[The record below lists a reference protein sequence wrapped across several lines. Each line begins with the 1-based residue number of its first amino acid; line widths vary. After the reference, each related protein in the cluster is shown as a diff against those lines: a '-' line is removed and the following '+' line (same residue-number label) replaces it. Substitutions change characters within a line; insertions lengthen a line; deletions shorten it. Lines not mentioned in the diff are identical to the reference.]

1 MPRPTPEPVPT
12 GHPGTAAF
20 PVVPAT
26 GADAPWRASSLNHTS
41 SSPGTPG
48 TGGGGGRPWH
58 PGRTGSGASAPNAGE
73 TFINSA
79 AIVANAP
86 LRVSLDQRAGGVQAW
101 EARRQNFWNQWA
113 AQHAGRL
120 DDFASQ
126 RQDLWNRTREFRGNH
141 WDQIQQHGDAWRQ
154 WRESMLNFRAQRGD
168 EIRDGYRDAY
178 CEWFT
183 PGWFLRH
190 RWWLNAYAINYAVS
204 PWWCWQGPA
213 DFGSYS
219 AIYNSAPPDAVTDDY
234 GTDIVM
240 NGDNVYVDGQD
251 TGSAEAWRA
260 QAIALANP
268 TVMPPPPLPQGDN
281 DPSIMPLGVWALT
294 AEETGNAVIFY
305 QLAATRDGLITGTY
319 SNILTGDSGPLIGS
333 IDKKSQRLAFH
344 AGNVTQTVVE
354 TNLNGLT
361 REQTA
366 AYIHFG
372 IAQTQEWMLV
382 RMADPGVGGSN
393 Q

>member
-1 MPRPTPEPVPT
+1 M
-12 GHPGTAAF
+12 
-20 PVVPAT
+20 T
-26 GADAPWRASSLNHTS
+26 GAGAPWSAGSLNHPATA
-41 SSPGTPG
+41 PGNPAPG
-48 TGGGGGRPWH
+48 GDRLWH
-58 PGRTGSGASAPNAGE
+58 PGRSNSGGSTPGSGE

-79 AIVANAP
+79 AITANAP
-86 LRVSLDQRAGGVQAW
+86 LRASLDQRAGGVQAW
-101 EARRQNFWNQWA
+101 EAARQNYWSQWS
-113 AQHAGRL
+113 AQHGGRL
-120 DDFASQ
+120 DNFASQ
-126 RQDLWNRTREFRGNH
+126 RQDLWNRTRDFRGNH
-141 WDQIQQHGDAWRQ
+141 WDQFQQHGDAWRQ
-154 WRESMLNFRAQRGD
+154 WRESTLNFRAHRGD

-190 RWWLNAYAINYAVS
+190 RWWLNAYAVNYAVS
-204 PWWCWQGPA
+204 PWWCWQSPG
-213 DFGSYS
+213 DFVSYS
-219 AIYNSAPPDAVTDDY
+219 VIYDGTTPDAVTDDY

-240 NGDNVYVDGQD
+240 NGDHVYVDGQD
-251 TGSAEAWRA
+251 GGSAEAYRA

-268 TVMPPPPLPQGDN
+268 TVTPPPPVPQGGAA
-281 DPSIMPLGVWALT
+281 DPSIIPLGVWALT

-305 QLAATRDGLITGTY
+305 QLAATKDGLITGTY

-354 TNLNGLT
+354 ANLHGLT

-366 AYIHFG
+366 VYIHFG
-372 IAQTQEWMLV
+372 TAQTQEWMMV
-382 RMADPGVGGSN
+382 RMADPGVGGVN